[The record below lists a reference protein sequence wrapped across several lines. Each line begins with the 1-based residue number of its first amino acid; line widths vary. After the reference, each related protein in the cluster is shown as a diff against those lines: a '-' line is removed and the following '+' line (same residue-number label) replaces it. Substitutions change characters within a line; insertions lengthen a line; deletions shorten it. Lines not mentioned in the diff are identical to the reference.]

1 MKINSKRLSNHLD
14 EVNLI
19 TADGEGMT
27 RPAFSELEDQAHAWF
42 IKKSKEYGF
51 RTRQDAFGN
60 SFATIGPEDK
70 KGILIGSHLDTVNDG
85 GKYDGALGV
94 VTALEAALTLLDG
107 NVELTKPVTVVA
119 FRAEEIGLIG
129 SSVFTDLIDR
139 SEGFEDRL
147 TAMNRTVATVDDSI
161 GYEDYTD
168 YVELHIEQG
177 KHLETNNLN
186 IGVVSSIASLNRMN
200 VTVHGEA
207 GHAGTIRME
216 ERKDALM
223 HTAKI
228 LTEFERIVKSYGHP
242 NVGTVGQLEVFPAS
256 SNVIPGRVEFSVDLR
271 GDDMDQLNKIKEEFR
286 KYAEDNHTVDIIEN
300 PAKEPAHMSEKIMD
314 YIKTSAEESDFTF
327 EVMTSGANH
336 DANPLSR
343 RMNAGMIFIPS
354 KDGISHNPAEFSSTE
369 DIEAGAE
376 VMLGTVKKLL
386 AE

>member
-1 MKINSKRLSNHLD
+1 MKINSKRLLNHLD

-19 TADGEGMT
+19 TASGEGMT
-27 RPAFSELEDQAHAWF
+27 RPAFSELEDQAHEWF
-42 IKKSKEYGF
+42 IKKCKALNLK
-51 RTRQDAFGN
+51 TRQDAFGN

-70 KGILIGSHLDTVNDG
+70 KGILIGSHLDTVNNG

-119 FRAEEIGLIG
+119 FRAEEIGLIA
-129 SSVFTDLIDR
+129 SSVFIDLIDR
-139 SEGFEDRL
+139 SAGFEDRL
-147 TAMNRTVATVDDSI
+147 AAMNRTVATVDDSI

-186 IGVVSSIASLNRMN
+186 IGVVSSIASLKRMN

-242 NVGTVGQLEVFPAS
+242 NVGTVGELTVFPAS

-271 GDDMDQLNKIKEEFR
+271 GDDMDQLN
-286 KYAEDNHTVDIIEN
+286 
-300 PAKEPAHMSEKIMD
+300 
-314 YIKTSAEESDFTF
+314 
-327 EVMTSGANH
+327 
-336 DANPLSR
+336 
-343 RMNAGMIFIPS
+343 
-354 KDGISHNPAEFSSTE
+354 
-369 DIEAGAE
+369 
-376 VMLGTVKKLL
+376 
-386 AE
+386 